1 MCQEENEEM
10 ENMKRWRKTRPVV
23 GVCLPH
29 HKQKENF
36 AIFFCGCLFASE
48 YKRAKTEGRKCHAK
62 NMMSIKPDKTIK
74 ENPGCAA
81 EAEHGGIKTRE
92 GVKSGV

>member
-1 MCQEENEEM
+1 VTSVSDLFKPTIFVCKNRFFSPPRVKMCQEENEEM

-48 YKRAKTEGRKCHAK
+48 
-62 NMMSIKPDKTIK
+62 
-74 ENPGCAA
+74 
-81 EAEHGGIKTRE
+81 
-92 GVKSGV
+92 